1 MASANDVSST
11 SIDAPKSDP
20 GFLTLSFLQERGL
33 TSTPIHYWVGHD
45 YINGSNT
52 ELGQAVNDRIKTQK
66 PFDTFFVRELYDE
79 YVANESFRAFR
90 GMGDDMEKLLGGL
103 IASLQEADRSAAGY
117 QDSLHENITQLDTG
131 NGHSSEALKMVAQN
145 LLAAAVAA
153 NANNDALQKSLE
165 ATEQEAKLLRNELEK
180 HRRDAVTDPLTGLFN
195 RRGLEIEMAKM
206 FGMGFETPSAA
217 MLVLDIDH
225 FKRINDEYGHAV
237 GDVVIRRIAE
247 TLNSLIPSN
256 AVPVRFGGEE
266 FVVLLPE
273 ACPDLARSLGE
284 NIRQTVEKL
293 RLVRRHDKLTIG
305 AFTIS
310 VGVAMQSVSDTFESL
325 FERADKALYEAKS
338 TGRNRVV
345 CAL

>member
-1 MASANDVSST
+1 MASANDVSCT
-11 SIDAPKSDP
+11 SIDARKSDP
-20 GFLTLSFLQERGL
+20 GFLTLSFLEERGL
-33 TSTPIHYWVGHD
+33 TSAPIHYWVGHD
-45 YINGSNT
+45 FINGSNA
-52 ELGQAVNDRIKTQK
+52 ELGQAVNDRIKSQK

-90 GMGDDMEKLLGGL
+90 GMGDEMEKLLGGL
-103 IASLQEADRSAAGY
+103 IASLQDADRNVAGY
-117 QDSLHENITQLDTG
+117 QNSLQENITQLDTG
-131 NGHSSEALKMVAQN
+131 SGHSSEALKTVAQN

-165 ATEQEAKLLRNELEK
+165 ATELEAKLLRNELEK
-180 HRRDAVTDPLTGLFN
+180 HRRDAITDPLTGLFN
-195 RRGLEIEMAKM
+195 RRGLEIEMARV
-206 FGMGFETPSAA
+206 FGMGSETPSA

-225 FKRINDEYGHAV
+225 FKKINDEYGHAV

-266 FVVLLPE
+266 FVVLLPG
-273 ACPDLARSLGE
+273 ACPDHARSLGE

-305 AFTIS
+305 TFTIS